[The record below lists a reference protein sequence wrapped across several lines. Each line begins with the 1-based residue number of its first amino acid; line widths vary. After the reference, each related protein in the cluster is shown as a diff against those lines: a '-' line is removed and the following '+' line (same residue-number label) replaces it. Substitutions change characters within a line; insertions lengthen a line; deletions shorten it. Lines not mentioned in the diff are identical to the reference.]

1 MAIINRIEA
10 LKDLIQEAVTKGA
23 TTVEQIHL
31 SIADLPFS
39 VLEQRG
45 LLNEEGQQLRDLSQR
60 SIGSIYDTIRKINQ
74 EIGDLASGIIESMED
89 HADARHNIERA
100 EAIQKQAKSD
110 S

>member
-10 LKDLIQEAVTKGA
+10 LKDLIQEAVAKGA

-45 LLNEEGQQLRDLSQR
+45 LLNEDGQQLRDLSQR
-60 SIGSIYDTIRKINQ
+60 SIGNIYDTIRKINQ
-74 EIGDLASGIIESMED
+74 EIGDLASGLIESVED
-89 HADARHNIERA
+89 HADAQHNISRA
-100 EAIQKQAKSD
+100 EAVKDETKPDA
-110 S
+110 